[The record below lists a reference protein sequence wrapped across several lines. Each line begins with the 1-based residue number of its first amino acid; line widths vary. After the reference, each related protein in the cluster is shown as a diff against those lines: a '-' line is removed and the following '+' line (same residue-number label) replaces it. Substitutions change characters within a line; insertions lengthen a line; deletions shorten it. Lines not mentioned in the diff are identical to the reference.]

1 MKNNPLKLALI
12 REAFCTLQAEGNL
25 NPSIWDVEKKLD
37 KTYSS
42 ATLYVAMQQLREL
55 GVIKRDPQANKD
67 AFVKKMYPEKK
78 VLVNNGGA
86 RIKKF
91 LQEYKWTEK
100 LTLAVIGKAVW
111 LSWATVQYH
120 TAKLQK
126 KFWHLLRT
134 RAQNKRLYPVQSSVQ
149 KPTELPHSP
158 NRITICL
165 EIWVSQ
171 NGIVN
176 ILSTKMG

>member
-1 MKNNPLKLALI
+1 MH
-12 REAFCTLQAEGNL
+12 
-25 NPSIWDVEKKLD
+25 
-37 KTYSS
+37 
-42 ATLYVAMQQLREL
+42 
-55 GVIKRDPQANKD
+55 
-67 AFVKKMYPEKK
+67 PEKK
-78 VLVNNGGA
+78 APVKDGGA

-111 LSWATVQYH
+111 LAWATVQYH
-120 TAKLQK
+120 TQKLK
-126 KFWHLLRT
+126 GKFWHLLHGMQHRRT
-134 RAQNKRLYPVQSSVQ
+134 KAQCLKAVQ

-158 NRITICL
+158 NKITICL